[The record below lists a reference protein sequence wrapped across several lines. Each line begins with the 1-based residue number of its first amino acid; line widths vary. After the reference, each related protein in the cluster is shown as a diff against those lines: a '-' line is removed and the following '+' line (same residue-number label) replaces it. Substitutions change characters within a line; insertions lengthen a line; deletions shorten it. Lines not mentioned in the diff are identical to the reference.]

1 MDKLEKVYNVID
13 SFIDSRKYREREDV
27 LGVIFYGSYTKGYY
41 TKWSDIDL
49 QIITTSSENYR
60 GRVIF
65 DGFIIEFIERNIDSI
80 KAEIV
85 LDKNQIL
92 ILNLE
97 ELREEFWKRRCDIS
111 KNSKGQLVFSRT
123 EWSTRKCKGTF
134 ICPANVTSIGRD
146 AFDNLEEISA
156 ISLSASLINDS
167 YCVELPEKIK
177 ELILNFDEKRQI
189 VNLSNFESPCIIRKE
204 KYICIKHEFN
214 SKLYFILVDENG
226 IYIYDDSKL
235 CQLTGVKTIKEV
247 EELTRKWLYNFQ
259 NYHLQIHAWAQVA
272 KKLPQETVMRFIPPN
287 AESAK
292 RWLEIDKTNFEK
304 VLSQNGV
311 ELEERIIRLYVA
323 LGALGDEYSHK
334 QAEHLIAQLDIEGMY
349 RSRLERIPQENIERE
364 HRSRTKRIRLWNI
377 SDEKKVKKDPM
388 GYVPKE
394 AVEFVKSNIGNKEFM
409 PYILTFLEGYQIFNS
424 EAKKAGIKLS
434 PEFVITTAPQ
444 YIFHAK
450 ANETQEFA
458 KQVLNIEK
466 YIKDPNI
473 LEKILKLNS
482 FAQKQ
487 LSKGI
492 KKRIVETV
500 DIDEKSLMHYRY
512 LDLSLCQ
519 TYLDFAHQ
527 FLIKKTYR
535 TKRNR
540 FFSVEAE
547 NVFVSSNSHAIEIVD
562 SENKRIAI
570 VILNLFDKGELFA
583 DIMSCDTKSMD
594 VIQVIKRALKDQM
607 NCNNDVT
614 SLSIGTNE
622 APRGERFNEWRNVLE
637 DSNVDW
643 IKFEI
648 HFKNRE
654 IGIGYK
660 GYRARF
666 MIEGKEQRFALPHRH
681 ITYAEIDEYN
691 QWQRRINR
699 RNNRWGW

>member
-1 MDKLEKVYNVID
+1 
-13 SFIDSRKYREREDV
+13 
-27 LGVIFYGSYTKGYY
+27 
-41 TKWSDIDL
+41 
-49 QIITTSSENYR
+49 
-60 GRVIF
+60 
-65 DGFIIEFIERNIDSI
+65 
-80 KAEIV
+80 
-85 LDKNQIL
+85 
-92 ILNLE
+92 
-97 ELREEFWKRRCDIS
+97 
-111 KNSKGQLVFSRT
+111 
-123 EWSTRKCKGTF
+123 
-134 ICPANVTSIGRD
+134 
-146 AFDNLEEISA
+146 
-156 ISLSASLINDS
+156 
-167 YCVELPEKIK
+167 
-177 ELILNFDEKRQI
+177 
-189 VNLSNFESPCIIRKE
+189 
-204 KYICIKHEFN
+204 
-214 SKLYFILVDENG
+214 
-226 IYIYDDSKL
+226 
-235 CQLTGVKTIKEV
+235 
-247 EELTRKWLYNFQ
+247 
-259 NYHLQIHAWAQVA
+259 
-272 KKLPQETVMRFIPPN
+272 
-287 AESAK
+287 
-292 RWLEIDKTNFEK
+292 
-304 VLSQNGV
+304 
-311 ELEERIIRLYVA
+311 
-323 LGALGDEYSHK
+323 
-334 QAEHLIAQLDIEGMY
+334 
-349 RSRLERIPQENIERE
+349 
-364 HRSRTKRIRLWNI
+364 
-377 SDEKKVKKDPM
+377 
-388 GYVPKE
+388 
-394 AVEFVKSNIGNKEFM
+394 M
-409 PYILTFLEGYQIFNS
+409 PYILNFLEGYQIFNS

-450 ANETQEFA
+450 TNETQEFA

-466 YIKDPNI
+466 SVEKTEI

-487 LSKGI
+487 LNKGI
-492 KKRIVETV
+492 KKRIIETV

-527 FLIKKTYR
+527 FLIKKPYR

-570 VILNLFDKGELFA
+570 VILNLFDEGELFA

-594 VIQVIKRALKDQM
+594 VIQVIKHALKDQM

-666 MIEGKEQRFALPHRH
+666 MIEGNGQRFARPHRH